1 MSQSWPVYMDL
12 YVVYFF
18 TAEILVH
25 ISPVPDSKLDPPHLV
40 MVKTNSGALKTPASA
55 SFRFSDII
63 LTHHPSGFSNP

>member
-1 MSQSWPVYMDL
+1 MSQSWPLCM
-12 YVVYFF
+12 FISSE
-18 TAEILVH
+18 EILIH

-63 LTHHPSGFSNP
+63 ETHSCSGFSNY